1 MKATTALASVVVLAL
16 AAAPVIPASAE
27 SPDQVI
33 QETSELVLQ
42 ELNENRE
49 TFRQDSEAL
58 YAAIDD
64 ILLPR
69 FDSRFAAQLV
79 LARHWRTASEEQ
91 QSRFI
96 DAFYQALLRK
106 YADGVLEFD
115 PDMITVL
122 PFRGD
127 PTKKRAKVRSTVDL
141 EDGTK
146 VAVDYELVQRK
157 SGWLVF
163 NVIIEGVSYVRNF
176 RAELESEIKSTSL
189 DAVIAAVSLL
199 EEDDI
204 VIDGGNIERYGG
216 LILQNGHCQ
225 WDVDFRRVPIG

>member
-1 MKATTALASVVVLAL
+1 MPGV
-16 AAAPVIPASAE
+16 AAADDSPNAVIDSAVKQLTE
-27 SPDQVI
+27 QLDGRKD
-33 QETSELVLQ
+33 ELA
-42 ELNENRE
+42 ENR
-49 TFRQDSEAL
+49 QAL
-58 YAAIDD
+58 YEIIDG

-91 QSRFI
+91 QARFI

-106 YADGVLEFD
+106 YADGILEFD

-127 PTKKRAKVRSTVDL
+127 DTKKRAKVRSTVDL
-141 EDGTK
+141 DDGSK

-176 RAELESEIKSTSL
+176 RAELDSEIKASSL
-189 DAVIAAVSLL
+189 DDVIARL
-199 EEDDI
+199 ENEA
-204 VIDGGNIERYGG
+204 GSAGNE
-216 LILQNGHCQ
+216 
-225 WDVDFRRVPIG
+225 